1 LASPDSIAKLRI
13 VDALLT
19 GAHEPDTGHHALL
32 GAFLDETML
41 RQVDDE
47 LAANR
52 YRTHEFGD
60 SVLVERGV
68 GSMVGRTEY
77 THRRIAEPRPRAA
90 QPFTLLCESGA
101 DRSL

>member
-1 LASPDSIAKLRI
+1 LAIAKLRI

-19 GAHEPDTGHHALL
+19 GAHEPDTSHHALL

-41 RQVDDE
+41 RQVHDE

-60 SVLVERGV
+60 PVLVERGV

-77 THRRIAEPRPRAA
+77 THRRIA
-90 QPFTLLCESGA
+90 
-101 DRSL
+101 

>member
-1 LASPDSIAKLRI
+1 LIGTPSAPATLTRTAREGLASPDSKLAIAKLRI

-19 GAHEPDTGHHALL
+19 GAHEPDTSHHALL
-32 GAFLDETML
+32 SAFLDE

-60 SVLVERGV
+60 PVLVERGV

-77 THRRIAEPRPRAA
+77 THRRIA
-90 QPFTLLCESGA
+90 
-101 DRSL
+101 

>member
-1 LASPDSIAKLRI
+1 MIGTPSAPATLTRTAREGLASPDSKLAIAKLRI

-19 GAHEPDTGHHALL
+19 GAHEPDTSHHALL

-77 THRRIAEPRPRAA
+77 THRRIA
-90 QPFTLLCESGA
+90 
-101 DRSL
+101 